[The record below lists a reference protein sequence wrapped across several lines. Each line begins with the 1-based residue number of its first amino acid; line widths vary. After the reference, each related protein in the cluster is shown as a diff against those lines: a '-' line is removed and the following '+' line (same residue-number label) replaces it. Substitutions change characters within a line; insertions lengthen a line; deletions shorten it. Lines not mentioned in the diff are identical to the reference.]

1 MKIGIIGAG
10 AMGCLY
16 ASMLAEKHSVTLFD
30 VWQPSVDAINADGIT
45 VSAPNDTDKVIR
57 VPALM
62 SGAGHEPLDL
72 VILFCKGHGKRVGA

>member
-62 SGAGHEPLDL
+62 SGRSTL
-72 VILFCKGHGKRVGA
+72 